1 MKKIFVLTVAGA
13 LFCGISLAQVATNS
27 TTIQGYRLVDN
38 GSSVSFAAGTTQSFA
53 NISIGGTA
61 RTNWPTT
68 TEATLYRYDA
78 YAAEPNTVWVF
89 ASGSGITAT
98 RSGNTFSFNIPAGT
112 RIFSAKIRVDGG
124 NTIAGV
130 IYISM
135 GNNDMDQ
142 SALTTMWIPVAA
154 ACRED
159 SYANVP
165 VTSIIYSGD
174 TTMTKVSGLGSVGG
188 ITYHVELRF

>member
-1 MKKIFVLTVAGA
+1 MKKILAYIVIPVMV
-13 LFCGISLAQVATNS
+13 CGSAMAQLATNS
-27 TTIQGYRLVDN
+27 MTIQGYRLVDN

-130 IYISM
+130 IYVSV
-135 GNNDMDQ
+135 GNNDMNQ
-142 SALTTMWIPVAA
+142 AALTTMWIPVVA

-165 VTSIIYSGD
+165 VTSIIHSGD